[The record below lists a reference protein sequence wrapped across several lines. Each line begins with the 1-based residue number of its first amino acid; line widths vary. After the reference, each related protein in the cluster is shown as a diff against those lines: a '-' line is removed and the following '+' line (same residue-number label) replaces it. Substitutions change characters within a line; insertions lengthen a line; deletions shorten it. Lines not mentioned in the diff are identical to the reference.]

1 MAQVL
6 VDTSA
11 VYALV
16 DRDDAFHRRAV
27 AILRSM
33 PGRGLTP
40 LLTNF
45 IAAECHALILS
56 RLGTAIARR
65 WLLDQRW
72 HVELVQTR
80 DEEMAKNIIHK
91 FIDKSFSYTDAT
103 SFAVMARMEIS
114 VAFGCDP
121 HFRQYGFELLK

>member
-45 IAAECHALILS
+45 IAAECHAVILS

-72 HVELVQTR
+72 HVEPVQTR
-80 DEEMAKNIIHK
+80 DEEMAKNIIRK
-91 FIDKSFSYTDAT
+91 FIDKSFSTQMQRVSLSWRAWRLALPSGAIPTFANTDLN
-103 SFAVMARMEIS
+103 F
-114 VAFGCDP
+114 
-121 HFRQYGFELLK
+121 